1 MTSSYSTSLV
11 SRRDAKEADSHLQ
24 VTINQAEC
32 LSSQE
37 AADTLACRQNRGSC
51 SFVACSAPLV
61 DIGTCRGGK
70 LKCCKW

>member
-1 MTSSYSTSLV
+1 SSL
-11 SRRDAKEADSHLQ
+11 
-24 VTINQAEC
+24 
-32 LSSQE
+32 LSGQTNMNFPYFFAAYSQE

-51 SFVACSAPLV
+51 SFVPCSAPLV